1 MPFLLVLLVNSLLVI
16 GAILFHYEVLYHLA
30 KRLASIHHFAPRI
43 RVLFGVIIIFLAHVI
58 EIWLFGLGYFFTLK
72 LDGLGKLVGSV
83 SDGGSL
89 LDCVYLSFLTFTT
102 VGYGDVVGEGYVRYL
117 TGVEALTGLILIT
130 WSASFIY
137 LEMQKFWN
145 QPRGADNP

>member
-1 MPFLLVLLVNSLLVI
+1 MTFLLVLVLNSFLVM
-16 GAILFHYEVLYHLA
+16 GAILFHYEALYHLA
-30 KRLASIHHFAPRI
+30 KRLAVIHHFAPRI
-43 RVLFGVIIIFLAHVI
+43 RVLFGVVVIFLAHVI
-58 EIWLFGLGYFFTLK
+58 EIWLFGLGYFITLNIS
-72 LDGLGKLVGSV
+72 GLGKLVGSITE
-83 SDGGSL
+83 SGSL

-145 QPRGADNP
+145 LPKGSPDS